1 MIDWLVLLFE
11 LAKLQIHFH
20 PYVNQ
25 RNGCK
30 IMRPANRKITNKT
43 KIVNID
49 PHLHFIICCCCFVL
63 AAPQGL
69 WDLDSWIRD
78 QTLASCSR
86 SRKSKPLDHR
96 ESPLLVFFFFFFL
109 SVAPSP
115 ASICIVLSYSVMTN
129 SLWPPWTAAS
139 QAPLSM
145 GFPGQEYLSGLLF
158 PSPIEVEN
166 PAKTSVE
173 TNRKVLLESVKYLLN
188 PYNL

>member
-1 MIDWLVLLFE
+1 
-11 LAKLQIHFH
+11 
-20 PYVNQ
+20 
-25 RNGCK
+25 
-30 IMRPANRKITNKT
+30 MRPANRKITNKT

-49 PHLHFIICCCCFVL
+49 PRLHFIFCCCCFVL

-69 WDLDSWIRD
+69 WDLDSWIRG

-96 ESPLLVFFFFFFL
+96 ESPLLVVVFFFECCTFPSIHLYYAQLL
-109 SVAPSP
+109 SHVQLF
-115 ASICIVLSYSVMTN
+115 VT
-129 SLWPPWTAAS
+129 PWTAAS

>member
-96 ESPLLVFFFFFFL
+96 ESPLLVFFFFFFWVL
-109 SVAPSP
+109 HLPQHPSVLCLVTQSWPTLCDPHGLQP
-115 ASICIVLSYSVMTN
+115 ARLLC
-129 SLWPPWTAAS
+129 PWD
-139 QAPLSM
+139 
-145 GFPGQEYLSGLLF
+145 FPGKNTWVGYYFLLQ
-158 PSPIEVEN
+158 
-166 PAKTSVE
+166 
-173 TNRKVLLESVKYLLN
+173 
-188 PYNL
+188 